1 MDYKFL
7 SKINKPEDLKGLNI
21 EQKNALCE
29 ELRDMIMNTVS
40 STGGHLA
47 SNLGVVELTVAIHSI
62 FDSPKDSIIFDVG
75 HQCYT
80 HKLLTGRRENFP
92 TLRQKDGVSGFMR
105 PEESEHDP
113 FVTGHSSNS
122 ISAACGIA
130 KGNAYLKNGA
140 YTVVVIGDGAL
151 TGGMAL
157 EGLNNLPID
166 NERLIIIL
174 NDNKMSI
181 SKNVGGFAK
190 HLNKVRT
197 NPRYYRLKNVIE
209 KFVRKIP
216 LVGESLRKSLYN
228 SKLMLKNVVYHNNV
242 FEGFGLNYL
251 GPVDGHNVLKLE
263 QVLQIAKQSKRP
275 VIVHALTIKGKGYK
289 YAEAL
294 PDYYHG
300 VSPFNVDNGVG
311 NGNTD
316 NFSSVFGKTLCDIA
330 STDEKVVAITAAMAE
345 GTGLTD
351 FSLKYPNRFFDVGIA
366 EQHAV
371 TFASGLASKG
381 FKPYFAVYSSFLQRG
396 FDQVFH
402 DAAIAE
408 LPITLCI
415 DRAGITGN
423 DGETHQGIYDVAFL
437 SAIPGVK
444 IYSPSSYRELRDVI
458 FNSAKREKG
467 VVAIRYPRGKELS
480 LDGRFI
486 ATSNEYD
493 VFSKGDTA
501 VVSYGYTFSE
511 CASALENTNVSFIKL
526 NCINSISDDLIK
538 KLSEYKKIFVFEE
551 SVISGSVGSAIAD
564 KLLENN
570 YKGDFK
576 HIAIDN
582 CFVKQATQSEQR
594 QMLGLDKESII
605 KCVNGEIDE

>member
-7 SKINKPEDLKGLNI
+7 SKINHPQDLKGLNI
-21 EQKNALCE
+21 EQKNTLCE

-47 SNLGVVELTVAIHSI
+47 SNLGVVELTVAIHSV
-62 FDSPKDSIIFDVG
+62 FDSPKDSVIFDVG

-80 HKLLTGRRENFP
+80 HKLLTGRREAFS
-92 TLRQKDGVSGFMR
+92 TLRQKDGISGFMR

-130 KGNAYLKNGA
+130 KGNSYLKNGA

-157 EGLNNLPID
+157 EGLNNLPLN

-197 NPRYYRLKNVIE
+197 NPSYYTFKNVIE

-251 GPVDGHNVLKLE
+251 GPVDGHNIAKLE
-263 QVLQIAKQSKRP
+263 QVLRIAKQSKRP

-300 VSPFNVDNGVG
+300 VSPFNVDNGVD

-316 NFSSVFGKTLCDIA
+316 NFSSEFGKALCDVA
-330 STDEKVVAITAAMAE
+330 SADEKVVAITAAMTE
-345 GTGLTD
+345 GTGLTE

-371 TFASGLASKG
+371 TFASGLAAKG

-415 DRAGITGN
+415 DRAGVTGS

-444 IYSPSSYRELRDVI
+444 IYSPSSYKELRDVI
-458 FNSAKREKG
+458 CKSAQRGKG

-480 LDGRFI
+480 LEERFV
-486 ATSNEYD
+486 ATKSDYD
-493 VFSKGDTA
+493 VFLKGDTA
-501 VVSYGYTFSE
+501 VISYGYTFSE
-511 CASALENTNVSFIKL
+511 CALALENENVSLIKL
-526 NCINSISDDLIK
+526 NCINNITPDLIE

-551 SVISGSVGSAIAD
+551 SVVSGSVGSAIAD
-564 KLLENN
+564 KLLQNN
-570 YKGDFK
+570 YKGEFK
-576 HIAIDN
+576 HIAIEN
-582 CFVKQATQSEQR
+582 CFIKQATQSEQR
-594 QMLGLDKESII
+594 QMAGLDKESII
-605 KCVNGEIDE
+605 KYVNGEINE

>member
-7 SKINKPEDLKGLNI
+7 SKINHPQDLKGLNI
-21 EQKNALCE
+21 EQKNTLCE

-47 SNLGVVELTVAIHSI
+47 SNLGVVELTVAIHSV
-62 FDSPKDSIIFDVG
+62 FDSPKDSVIFDVG

-80 HKLLTGRRENFP
+80 HKLLTGRREAFS
-92 TLRQKDGVSGFMR
+92 TLRQKDGISGFMR

-130 KGNAYLKNGA
+130 KGNSYLKNGA

-157 EGLNNLPID
+157 EGLNNLPLN

-197 NPRYYRLKNVIE
+197 NPSYYTFKNVIE

-251 GPVDGHNVLKLE
+251 GPVDGHNIAKLE
-263 QVLQIAKQSKRP
+263 QVLRIAKQSKRP

-300 VSPFNVDNGVG
+300 VSPFNVDNGVD

-316 NFSSVFGKTLCDIA
+316 NFSSEFGKALCDVA
-330 STDEKVVAITAAMAE
+330 SADEKVVAITAAMTE
-345 GTGLTD
+345 GTGLTE

-371 TFASGLASKG
+371 TFASGLAAKG

-415 DRAGITGN
+415 DRAGVTGS

-444 IYSPSSYRELRDVI
+444 IYSPSSYKELRDVI
-458 FNSAKREKG
+458 CKSAQRGKG
-467 VVAIRYPRGKELS
+467 VVSIRYPRGKELS
-480 LDGRFI
+480 LEERFV
-486 ATSNEYD
+486 ATKSDYD
-493 VFSKGDTA
+493 VFLKGDTA
-501 VVSYGYTFSE
+501 VISYGYTFSE
-511 CASALENTNVSFIKL
+511 CALALENENVSLIKL
-526 NCINSISDDLIK
+526 NCINNITPDLIE

-551 SVISGSVGSAIAD
+551 SVVSGSVGSAIAD
-564 KLLENN
+564 KLLQNN
-570 YKGDFK
+570 YKGEFK
-576 HIAIDN
+576 HIAIEN
-582 CFVKQATQSEQR
+582 CFIKQATQSEQR
-594 QMLGLDKESII
+594 QMAGLDKESII
-605 KCVNGEIDE
+605 KYVNGEINE

>member
-1 MDYKFL
+1 MDYKYVNE
-7 SKINKPEDLKGLNI
+7 INEPVDLKGLNI

-29 ELRDMIMNTVS
+29 ELRDLIMNTVS
-40 STGGHLA
+40 TTGGHLA
-47 SNLGVVELTVAIHSI
+47 SNLGVVELTVALHSV

-80 HKLLTGRRENFP
+80 HKILTGRRDAFS
-92 TLRQKDGVSGFMR
+92 TLRQKDGISGFMR

-130 KGNAYLKNGA
+130 KANAYLKNGA
-140 YTVVVIGDGAL
+140 YTVAVIGDGAL

-157 EGLNNLPID
+157 EGLNNIPLD

-181 SKNVGGFAK
+181 SKNVGGFSK

-197 NPRYYRLKNVIE
+197 NPRYYTLKNVIE

-216 LVGESLRKSLYN
+216 LIGEGIRKSLYN
-228 SKLMLKNVVYHNNV
+228 SKLMLKNVVYHNNI
-242 FEGFGLNYL
+242 FEGFGLSYL
-251 GPVDGHNVLKLE
+251 GPVDGHNIAKLE
-263 QVLQIAKQSKRP
+263 QVLKIAKQSKRP

-289 YAEAL
+289 FAEAL

-311 NGNTD
+311 NSGTD
-316 NFSSVFGKTLCDIA
+316 NFSSEFGKALCELANKD
-330 STDEKVVAITAAMAE
+330 DKVVAITAAMTE
-345 GTGLTD
+345 GTGLTE
-351 FSLKYPNRFFDVGIA
+351 FSIKYPQRFFDVGIA

-437 SAIPGVK
+437 SAIPGVE
-444 IYSPSSYRELRDVI
+444 IYSPSSYKELEKVL
-458 FNSAKREKG
+458 NKSSKREKG
-467 VVAIRYPRGKELS
+467 VVAIRYPRGKEIPFGEEFLPTDS
-480 LDGRFI
+480 D
-486 ATSNEYD
+486 YD
-493 VFSKGDTA
+493 VFKEGDVA
-501 VVSYGYTFSE
+501 VVSYGHTFCE
-511 CASALENTNVSFIKL
+511 CAMALKDKKVSLIKL
-526 NCINSISDDLIK
+526 NCINKITPELIK
-538 KLSEYKKIFVFEE
+538 TLKGYKKIFVFEE
-551 SVISGSVGSAIAD
+551 AVSSGSVGSIISD

-570 YKGDFK
+570 YDGKFK

-582 CFVKQATQSEQR
+582 CFIRQATQEEQR
-594 QMLGLDKESII
+594 AMLSLDRASIL
-605 KCVNGEIDE
+605 KYVNGEIDE

>member
-1 MDYKFL
+1 MDYKYL
-7 SKINKPEDLKGLNI
+7 SKINEPNDLKGLNI
-21 EQKNALCE
+21 EQKNVLCE
-29 ELRDMIMNTVS
+29 EIRDSIMNTVS
-40 STGGHLA
+40 TTGGHLA
-47 SNLGVVELTVAIHSI
+47 SNLGVVELSVALHSV

-80 HKLLTGRRENFP
+80 HKILTGRRKEFS
-92 TLRQKDGVSGFMR
+92 TLRQKDGISGFMR
-105 PEESEHDP
+105 PEESVHDP

-130 KGNAYLKNGA
+130 KANAYLKNGA
-140 YTVVVIGDGAL
+140 YTIAVIGDGAL
-151 TGGMAL
+151 TGGMAF
-157 EGLNNLPID
+157 EGLNNLPLD
-166 NERLIIIL
+166 SARLIIIL

-197 NPRYYRLKNVIE
+197 NPRYYTLKNVIE
-209 KFVRKIP
+209 RFVRKIP
-216 LVGESLRKSLYN
+216 FIGESLHKSLYN

-242 FEGFGLNYL
+242 FEGLGLTYL
-251 GPVDGHNVLKLE
+251 GPVDGHNIDKLE

-289 YAEAL
+289 FAEAL

-300 VSPFNVDNGVG
+300 VSPFNVDCGID
-311 NGNTD
+311 NGNSN
-316 NFSSVFGKTLCDIA
+316 NFSLEFGKALCEVAKND
-330 STDEKVVAITAAMAE
+330 DKVVAITAAMTE
-345 GTGLTD
+345 GTGLTE
-351 FSLKYPNRFFDVGIA
+351 FSLKYPERFFDVGIA

-423 DGETHQGIYDVAFL
+423 DGETHQGVYDVAFL
-437 SAIPGVK
+437 SAIPGVE
-444 IYSPSSYRELRDVI
+444 IYSPSSYKELYEI
-458 FNSAKREKG
+458 INKSAKREKG
-467 VVAIRYPRGKELS
+467 VVAIRYPRGKEITV
-480 LDGRFI
+480 DERFA
-486 ATSNEYD
+486 ATDNNYD
-493 VFSKGDTA
+493 VFSNGDVA

-511 CASALENTNVSFIKL
+511 CAAALADSNVSLIKL
-526 NCINSISDDLIK
+526 NCINKIEHDLIK
-538 KLSEYKKIFVFEE
+538 ELCSFKKVFVFEE
-551 SVISGSVGSAIAD
+551 AVLSGSVGSVIAD
-564 KLLENN
+564 SLLESSYN
-570 YKGDFK
+570 GEFK
-576 HIAIDN
+576 HISVGN
-582 CFVKQATQSEQR
+582 RFVKQATQHEQR
-594 QMLGLDKESII
+594 ELVGLDKASII
-605 KCVNGEIDE
+605 KYINGELDE

>member
-1 MDYKFL
+1 MDYKYL
-7 SKINKPEDLKGLNI
+7 NKINEPNDLKGLNI
-21 EQKNALCE
+21 EEKNALCE
-29 ELRDMIMNTVS
+29 ELRDIIMNTVS

-47 SNLGVVELTVAIHSI
+47 SNLGVVELTVALHSV
-62 FDSPKDSIIFDVG
+62 FNSPKDSIIFDVG

-80 HKLLTGRRENFP
+80 HKLLTGRRDVFS
-92 TLRQKDGVSGFMR
+92 TLRQKDGISGFMR

-130 KGNAYLKNGA
+130 KGNFYLKNGA

-157 EGLNNLPID
+157 EGLNNLPLN

-197 NPRYYRLKNVIE
+197 NPRYYTLKNVIE

-216 LVGESLRKSLYN
+216 LVGEGLRNSLYN

-251 GPVDGHNVLKLE
+251 GPVDGHNIAKLE
-263 QVLQIAKQSKRP
+263 QVMQIAKQSKRP
-275 VIVHALTIKGKGYK
+275 VIIHALTIKGKGYK

-300 VSPFNVDNGVG
+300 VSPFNVDNGVD
-311 NGNTD
+311 NSVSD
-316 NFSSVFGKTLCDIA
+316 NFSAEFGKALCDLA
-330 STDEKVVAITAAMAE
+330 GTDEKVVAITAAMTE
-345 GTGLTD
+345 GTGLTE
-351 FSLKYPNRFFDVGIA
+351 FALKYPNRFFDVGIA

-371 TFASGLASKG
+371 TFAGGLAAKG

-437 SAIPGVK
+437 SAIPGVE
-444 IYSPSSYRELRDVI
+444 IYSPSSYKELYEVI
-458 FNSAKREKG
+458 KRTSKREKG
-467 VVAIRYPRGKELS
+467 VVAIRYPRGKEIS
-480 LDGRFI
+480 LGEEFN
-486 ATSNEYD
+486 TSENSFD
-493 VFSKGDTA
+493 AFSNGDTA
-501 VVSYGYTFSE
+501 VISYGHTFAE
-511 CASALENTNVSFIKL
+511 CALALKDKNVSLVKL
-526 NCINSISDDLIK
+526 NCINKITSELID
-538 KLSEYKKIFVFEE
+538 KLCGYKKIFMFEE
-551 SVISGSVGSAIAD
+551 AVFSGSAGSVIASE
-564 KLLENN
+564 LLKNN
-570 YKGDFK
+570 YKGKFK
-576 HIAIDN
+576 HIAIEN
-582 CFVKQATQSEQR
+582 SFIKQATQNEQR
-594 QMLGLDKESII
+594 EMLGLDKTSIL
-605 KCVNGEIDE
+605 KYVNGEFDE

>member
-7 SKINKPEDLKGLNI
+7 SKINHPQDLKGLNI
-21 EQKNALCE
+21 EQKNTLCE

-47 SNLGVVELTVAIHSI
+47 SNLGVVELTVAIHSV
-62 FDSPKDSIIFDVG
+62 FDSPKDSVIFDVG

-80 HKLLTGRRENFP
+80 HKLLTGRREAFS
-92 TLRQKDGVSGFMR
+92 TLRQKDGISGFMR

-157 EGLNNLPID
+157 EGLNNLPLN

-197 NPRYYRLKNVIE
+197 NPSYYTFKNVIE

-251 GPVDGHNVLKLE
+251 GPVDGHNIAKLE
-263 QVLQIAKQSKRP
+263 QVLRIAKQSKRP

-300 VSPFNVDNGVG
+300 VSPFNVDNGVD

-316 NFSSVFGKTLCDIA
+316 NFSSEFGKALCDVA
-330 STDEKVVAITAAMAE
+330 SADEKVVAITAAMTE
-345 GTGLTD
+345 GTGLTE

-371 TFASGLASKG
+371 TFASGLAAKG

-415 DRAGITGN
+415 DRAGVTGS

-444 IYSPSSYRELRDVI
+444 IYSPSSYKELRDVI
-458 FNSAKREKG
+458 CKSAQRGKG

-480 LDGRFI
+480 LEERFV
-486 ATSNEYD
+486 ATKSDYD
-493 VFSKGDTA
+493 VFLKGDTA
-501 VVSYGYTFSE
+501 VISYGYTFSE
-511 CASALENTNVSFIKL
+511 CALALENENVSLIKL
-526 NCINSISDDLIK
+526 NCINNITPDLIE

-551 SVISGSVGSAIAD
+551 SVVSGSVGSAIAD
-564 KLLENN
+564 KLLQNN
-570 YKGDFK
+570 YKGEFK
-576 HIAIDN
+576 HIAIEN
-582 CFVKQATQSEQR
+582 CFIKQATQSEQR
-594 QMLGLDKESII
+594 QMAGLDKESII
-605 KCVNGEIDE
+605 KYVNGEINE